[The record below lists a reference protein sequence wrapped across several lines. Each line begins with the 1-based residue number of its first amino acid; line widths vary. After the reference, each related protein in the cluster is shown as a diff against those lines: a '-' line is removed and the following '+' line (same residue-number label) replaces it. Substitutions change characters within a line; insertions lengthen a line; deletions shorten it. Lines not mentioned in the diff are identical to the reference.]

1 MAAILLIKRLRAAG
15 DNNDGV
21 RDRRHLAIRER
32 GGPIPR
38 MAIARSLYQYAQRR
52 RCSM

>member
-1 MAAILLIKRLRAAG
+1 MKPLRAAG

-32 GGPIPR
+32 GGPITR
-38 MAIARSLYQYAQRR
+38 MAHSAQPYQYAQRR